1 MMGKLTKAFAA
12 LMAVMLFMT
21 VISRVA
27 SSFTVAQVQVE
38 SPKSRAIVHKVIGDG
53 TVTRR
58 SDLPVYAVADI
69 LVAKVKV
76 TEGQEVKKGQ
86 TLAVLDADS
95 IDEQIQTLS
104 DEIEVLQLQNDALQS
119 AGAKRDREQDKAL
132 SRAKEDYEDTV
143 QANKDAVSKAKENI
157 KTARKQT
164 KKNEK
169 KTLEDLQKS
178 VEDAKKAYEDA
189 VETQKSQV
197 QQAKRALEDA
207 SKTPAADYSD
217 SITQIEINQ
226 KQRKIDSE
234 QRKLDKLALKKLE
247 DPDTYTSEWQDQYD
261 YVQELKDDLAVAKLQ
276 QQAKKNEAAAQ
287 DSERKQT
294 LSRAQEDYDETV
306 RKNEK
311 LVREAKNLWQEAE
324 QKLENYQNGEDEDST
339 DESLVEDAKK
349 ALEDAKSQQTQQK
362 KSAKRAIEDAGETDA
377 VDHSVEINNVS
388 IAEKQ
393 RALAQLQKAKE
404 QKGKI
409 VAQTNATVS
418 KILLTAGDR
427 TAETAAFL
435 LADLS
440 EGARFTTQI
449 SKEDAKYVV
458 VGDAVT
464 LKVSD
469 KSYEDMTVLSTETNE
484 DSSVRVTVYV
494 PKKTISIG
502 THASMEIEQ
511 SSEKYATTLPLTAI
525 HAEQSKYF
533 VYVLEKE
540 DTVLGEE
547 TVARKVNVSIVE
559 KNGEYA
565 ALSDGSLSEDDSAI
579 VESDTMLANGEKV
592 RLKEAGAM

>member
-1 MMGKLTKAFAA
+1 MGKLTKVFAA

-21 VISRVA
+21 VISRAA

-53 TVTRR
+53 TVTRQ
-58 SDLPVYAVADI
+58 SDLPVYTVADI

-86 TLAVLDADS
+86 TLAVLDTDS
-95 IDEQIQTLS
+95 IDEQIQMLS
-104 DEIEVLQLQNDALQS
+104 DEIEVLQLQNDALKS
-119 AGAKRDREQDKAL
+119 AEAKRDREQDKAL

-143 QANKDAVSKAKENI
+143 QSNKDAVSKAKENI
-157 KTARKQT
+157 KTAKKQT

-169 KTLEDLQKS
+169 KTLEDLQNS
-178 VEDAKKAYEDA
+178 VEEAKKAYEDA

-234 QRKLDKLALKKLE
+234 QRKLDALALKKRE
-247 DPDTYTSEWQDQYD
+247 DPDTYMSEWQDQYD
-261 YVQELKDDLAVAKLQ
+261 YVQELKDDLAAAKLQ

-287 DSERKQT
+287 ESERKQT
-294 LSRAQEDYDETV
+294 LSRAQEDYDETIS
-306 RKNEK
+306 KNEK
-311 LVREAKNLWQEAE
+311 LVRKAKELWQEAE
-324 QKLENYQNGEDEDST
+324 QKLENYQNGEDEDSA
-339 DESLVEDAKK
+339 DDSLVEDARKT
-349 ALEDAKSQQTQQK
+349 LEDAKSQQTQQK
-362 KSAKRAIEDAGETDA
+362 KSVKRAIEDAGETDA

-404 QKGKI
+404 QEGKI
-409 VAQTNATVS
+409 VAQTDATVS

-427 TAETAAFL
+427 TTETAAFL

-440 EGARFTTQI
+440 EGARFTTEI

-458 VGDAVT
+458 VGDVVT
-464 LKVSD
+464 LKVND

-511 SSEKYATTLPLTAI
+511 TSEKYATTLPLTAI

-547 TVARKVNVSIVE
+547 NVARKLNVSIVE

-565 ALSDGSLSEDDSAI
+565 ALSDGSLSEDDSVI

>member
-1 MMGKLTKAFAA
+1 MGKLTKAFAA

-21 VISRVA
+21 VVSRAA

-261 YVQELKDDLAVAKLQ
+261 YVQELKDDLAAAKLQ

-484 DSSVRVTVYV
+484 DSSVSVTVYV
-494 PKKTISIG
+494 PKKTIPIG

-511 SSEKYATTLPLTAI
+511 TSEKYATTLPLSAI
-525 HAEQSKYF
+525 HAEQNKYF

>member
-1 MMGKLTKAFAA
+1 MGKLTKVFAA

-21 VISRVA
+21 VISRAA

-53 TVTRR
+53 TVTRQ
-58 SDLPVYAVADI
+58 SDLPVYTVADI

-86 TLAVLDADS
+86 TLAVLDTDS

-104 DEIEVLQLQNDALQS
+104 DEIEVLQLQNDALKS
-119 AGAKRDREQDKAL
+119 AEAKRDREQDKAL

-143 QANKDAVSKAKENI
+143 QSNKDAVSKAKENI
-157 KTARKQT
+157 KTAKKQT

-169 KTLEDLQKS
+169 KTLEDLQNS
-178 VEDAKKAYEDA
+178 VEEAKKAYEDA

-234 QRKLDKLALKKLE
+234 QRKLDALALKKLE

-261 YVQELKDDLAVAKLQ
+261 YVQELKDDLAAAKLQ
-276 QQAKKNEAAAQ
+276 QQAKKNGAAAQ
-287 DSERKQT
+287 ERERKQT
-294 LSRAQEDYDETV
+294 LSRAQEDYDETIS
-306 RKNEK
+306 KNEK
-311 LVREAKNLWQEAE
+311 LVRKAKELWQEAE
-324 QKLENYQNGEDEDST
+324 QKLENYQNGEDEDRA
-339 DESLVEDAKK
+339 DDSLVEEARKM
-349 ALEDAKSQQTQQK
+349 LEDAKSQQTQQK

-377 VDHSVEINNVS
+377 VDYSVEINNVS

-393 RALAQLQKAKE
+393 RALAQLQKTKE
-404 QKGKI
+404 QEGKI
-409 VAQTNATVS
+409 VAQTDATVS

-427 TAETAAFL
+427 TTETAAFL

-440 EGARFTTQI
+440 EGARFTTEI

-464 LKVSD
+464 LKVND
-469 KSYEDMTVLSTETNE
+469 KSYEDMTVLSTEPNE

-511 SSEKYATTLPLTAI
+511 TSEKYATTLPLTAI

-547 TVARKVNVSIVE
+547 TVARKLNVSIVE

-565 ALSDGSLSEDDSAI
+565 ALSDGSLSEDDSVI

>member
-1 MMGKLTKAFAA
+1 MGKLIKVFAA

-21 VISRVA
+21 VISRAA

-38 SPKSRAIVHKVIGDG
+38 SPKSRVIVHKVIGDG
-53 TVTRR
+53 TVTRQ
-58 SDLPVYAVADI
+58 SDLPVYTVADI

-86 TLAVLDADS
+86 TLAVLDTDS

-104 DEIEVLQLQNDALQS
+104 DEIEVLQLQNDALKS
-119 AGAKRDREQDKAL
+119 AEAKRDREQDKAL

-143 QANKDAVSKAKENI
+143 QSNKDAVSKAKENI
-157 KTARKQT
+157 KTAKKQT

-169 KTLEDLQKS
+169 KTLEDLQNS
-178 VEDAKKAYEDA
+178 VEEAKKAYEDA

-226 KQRKIDSE
+226 KQRKIDSG
-234 QRKLDKLALKKLE
+234 QRKLDALALKKLE

-261 YVQELKDDLAVAKLQ
+261 YVQELKDDLAAAKLQ

-287 DSERKQT
+287 ESERKQT

-306 RKNEK
+306 SKNEK
-311 LVREAKNLWQEAE
+311 LVREAKNLWLEAE
-324 QKLENYQNGEDEDST
+324 QKLENYQNGEDEDRT
-339 DESLVEDAKK
+339 DQSLVEDAKK

-393 RALAQLQKAKE
+393 RALAQLQKTKE
-404 QKGKI
+404 QEGKI
-409 VAQTNATVS
+409 VAQTDATVS

-427 TAETAAFL
+427 TTETAAFL

-440 EGARFTTQI
+440 EGARFTTEI

-458 VGDAVT
+458 VGDTVT
-464 LKVSD
+464 LKVND
-469 KSYEDMTVLSTETNE
+469 KSYKDMTVLSTETNE

-511 SSEKYATTLPLTAI
+511 TSEKYATTLPLTAI

-565 ALSDGSLSEDDSAI
+565 ALSDGSLSEDDSVI

>member
-1 MMGKLTKAFAA
+1 MGKLTKVFAA

-21 VISRVA
+21 VISRAA

-53 TVTRR
+53 TVTRQ
-58 SDLPVYAVADI
+58 SDLPVYTVADI

-86 TLAVLDADS
+86 TLAVLDTDS

-104 DEIEVLQLQNDALQS
+104 DEIEVLQLQNDALKS

-143 QANKDAVSKAKENI
+143 QSNKDAVSKAKENI
-157 KTARKQT
+157 KTAKKQT

-169 KTLEDLQKS
+169 KTLEDLQNS
-178 VEDAKKAYEDA
+178 VEEAKKAYEDA

-234 QRKLDKLALKKLE
+234 QRKLDALALKKLE

-261 YVQELKDDLAVAKLQ
+261 YVQELKDDLVAAKLQ

-287 DSERKQT
+287 ESERKQT
-294 LSRAQEDYDETV
+294 LSRAQEDYDETIS
-306 RKNEK
+306 KNEK
-311 LVREAKNLWQEAE
+311 LVRKAKELWQEAE
-324 QKLENYQNGEDEDST
+324 QKLENYQNGEDEDSA
-339 DESLVEDAKK
+339 DDSLVEDARKT
-349 ALEDAKSQQTQQK
+349 LEDAKSQQTQQK

-377 VDHSVEINNVS
+377 VDYSVEINNVS

-427 TAETAAFL
+427 TTETAAFL

-440 EGARFTTQI
+440 EGARFTTEI

-464 LKVSD
+464 LKVND

-484 DSSVRVTVYV
+484 DSSVSVTVYV
-494 PKKTISIG
+494 PKKTIPIG

-511 SSEKYATTLPLTAI
+511 TSEKYATTLPLSAI

>member
-1 MMGKLTKAFAA
+1 MGKLTKVFAA

-21 VISRVA
+21 VISRAA

-53 TVTRR
+53 TVTRQ
-58 SDLPVYAVADI
+58 SDLPVYTVADI

-86 TLAVLDADS
+86 TLAVLDTDS

-104 DEIEVLQLQNDALQS
+104 DELEVLQLQNDALKS
-119 AGAKRDREQDKAL
+119 AEAKRDREQDKAL

-143 QANKDAVSKAKENI
+143 QSNKDAVSKAKENI
-157 KTARKQT
+157 KTAKKQT

-169 KTLEDLQKS
+169 KTLEDLQNS
-178 VEDAKKAYEDA
+178 VEEAKKAYEDA

-234 QRKLDKLALKKLE
+234 QRKLDALALKKLE
-247 DPDTYTSEWQDQYD
+247 DPDTYMSEWQDQYD
-261 YVQELKDDLAVAKLQ
+261 YVQELKDDLAAAKLQ

-287 DSERKQT
+287 ESERKQT
-294 LSRAQEDYDETV
+294 LSRAQEDYDETIS
-306 RKNEK
+306 KNEK
-311 LVREAKNLWQEAE
+311 LVRKAKELWQEAE
-324 QKLENYQNGEDEDST
+324 QKLENYQNGEDEDSA
-339 DESLVEDAKK
+339 DDSLVEDARKT
-349 ALEDAKSQQTQQK
+349 LEDAKSQQTQQK

-393 RALAQLQKAKE
+393 RALAQLQKTKE
-404 QKGKI
+404 QEGKI
-409 VAQTNATVS
+409 VAQTDATVS

-427 TAETAAFL
+427 TTETAAFL

-440 EGARFTTQI
+440 EGARFTTEI

-464 LKVSD
+464 LKVND

-511 SSEKYATTLPLTAI
+511 TSEKYATTLPLTAI

-565 ALSDGSLSEDDSAI
+565 ALSDGSLSEDDSVI

>member
-1 MMGKLTKAFAA
+1 MGKLTKVFAA

-21 VISRVA
+21 VISRAA

-53 TVTRR
+53 TVTRQ
-58 SDLPVYAVADI
+58 SDLPVYTVADI

-86 TLAVLDADS
+86 TLAVLDTDS

-104 DEIEVLQLQNDALQS
+104 DEIEVLQLQNDALKS
-119 AGAKRDREQDKAL
+119 AEAKRDREQDKAL
-132 SRAKEDYEDTV
+132 SCAKEDYEDTV
-143 QANKDAVSKAKENI
+143 QSNKDAVSKAKENI
-157 KTARKQT
+157 KTAQKQT
-164 KKNEK
+164 KKKEK
-169 KTLEDLQKS
+169 KTLEDLQNS
-178 VEDAKKAYEDA
+178 VEEAKKAYEDA

-234 QRKLDKLALKKLE
+234 QRKLDALALKKLE

-261 YVQELKDDLAVAKLQ
+261 YVQELKDDLAAAKLQ
-276 QQAKKNEAAAQ
+276 QQAKKNGAAAQ
-287 DSERKQT
+287 ESERKQT
-294 LSRAQEDYDETV
+294 LSRAQEDYDETIS
-306 RKNEK
+306 KNEK
-311 LVREAKNLWQEAE
+311 LVRKAKELWQETE
-324 QKLENYQNGEDEDST
+324 QKLENYQNGEDEDSA
-339 DESLVEDAKK
+339 DDSLVEDARKT
-349 ALEDAKSQQTQQK
+349 LEDAKSQLTQQK

-393 RALAQLQKAKE
+393 RALAQLQKTKE
-404 QKGKI
+404 QEGKI
-409 VAQTNATVS
+409 VAPTDATVS

-427 TAETAAFL
+427 TTETAAFL

-440 EGARFTTQI
+440 EGARFTTEI

-464 LKVSD
+464 LKVND
-469 KSYEDMTVLSTETNE
+469 KSYVDMTVLSTETNE

-511 SSEKYATTLPLTAI
+511 TSEKYATTLPLTAI

-565 ALSDGSLSEDDSAI
+565 ALSDGSLSEDDSVI

>member
-1 MMGKLTKAFAA
+1 MGKLTKVFAA

-21 VISRVA
+21 VISRAA

-53 TVTRR
+53 TVTRQ
-58 SDLPVYAVADI
+58 SDLPVYTVADI

-86 TLAVLDADS
+86 TLAVLDTDS
-95 IDEQIQTLS
+95 INEQIQTLS
-104 DEIEVLQLQNDALQS
+104 DEIEVLQLQNDALKS
-119 AGAKRDREQDKAL
+119 AEAKRDREQDKAL

-143 QANKDAVSKAKENI
+143 QSNKDAVSKAKENI
-157 KTARKQT
+157 KTAKKQT

-169 KTLEDLQKS
+169 KTLEDLQNS
-178 VEDAKKAYEDA
+178 VEEAKKAYEDA

-261 YVQELKDDLAVAKLQ
+261 YVQELKDDLAAAKLQ

-287 DSERKQT
+287 ESERKQT

-306 RKNEK
+306 SKNEK

-324 QKLENYQNGEDEDST
+324 QKLKNYQNGEDEDST

-393 RALAQLQKAKE
+393 RALTQLQKAKE

-484 DSSVRVTVYV
+484 DSSVSVTVYV
-494 PKKTISIG
+494 PKKTIPIG

-511 SSEKYATTLPLTAI
+511 TSEKYATTLPLSAI
-525 HAEQSKYF
+525 HAEQNKYF

>member
-1 MMGKLTKAFAA
+1 MGKLTKVFAA

-21 VISRVA
+21 VISRAA

-53 TVTRR
+53 TVTRQ
-58 SDLPVYAVADI
+58 SDLPVYTVADI

-86 TLAVLDADS
+86 TLAVLDTDS

-104 DEIEVLQLQNDALQS
+104 DEIEVLQLQNDALKS
-119 AGAKRDREQDKAL
+119 AEAKRDREQDKAL

-143 QANKDAVSKAKENI
+143 QSNKDAVSKAKENI
-157 KTARKQT
+157 KTAKKQT

-169 KTLEDLQKS
+169 KTLEDLQNS
-178 VEDAKKAYEDA
+178 VEEAKKAYEDA

-217 SITQIEINQ
+217 SITQIEIKQ

-234 QRKLDKLALKKLE
+234 QRKLDALALKKLE
-247 DPDTYTSEWQDQYD
+247 DPDTYMSEWQDQYD
-261 YVQELKDDLAVAKLQ
+261 YVQELKDDLAAAKLQ

-287 DSERKQT
+287 ESERKQT
-294 LSRAQEDYDETV
+294 LSRAQEDYDETIS
-306 RKNEK
+306 KNEK
-311 LVREAKNLWQEAE
+311 LVRKAKELWQEAE
-324 QKLENYQNGEDEDST
+324 QKLENYQNGEDEDRA
-339 DESLVEDAKK
+339 DDSLVEDARKT
-349 ALEDAKSQQTQQK
+349 LEDAKSQQTQQK

-393 RALAQLQKAKE
+393 RALAQLQKTKE
-404 QKGKI
+404 QEGKI
-409 VAQTNATVS
+409 VARTDATVS

-427 TAETAAFL
+427 TTETAAFL

-440 EGARFTTQI
+440 GGARFTTEI

-464 LKVSD
+464 LKVND

-511 SSEKYATTLPLTAI
+511 TSEKYATTLPLTAI

-565 ALSDGSLSEDDSAI
+565 ALSDGSLSEDDSVI

>member
-1 MMGKLTKAFAA
+1 MGKLTKAFAA

-21 VISRVA
+21 VISRAA

-53 TVTRR
+53 TVTRQ
-58 SDLPVYAVADI
+58 SDLPVYTVADI

-86 TLAVLDADS
+86 TLAVLDTDS

-104 DEIEVLQLQNDALQS
+104 DEIEVLQLQNDALKS
-119 AGAKRDREQDKAL
+119 AEAKRDREQDKAL

-143 QANKDAVSKAKENI
+143 QSNKDAVSKAKENI
-157 KTARKQT
+157 KTAKKQT

-169 KTLEDLQKS
+169 KTLEDLQNS
-178 VEDAKKAYEDA
+178 VEEAKKAYEDA

-234 QRKLDKLALKKLE
+234 QRKLDALALKKLE

-261 YVQELKDDLAVAKLQ
+261 YVQELKDDLAAAKLQ

-287 DSERKQT
+287 ESERKQT
-294 LSRAQEDYDETV
+294 LSRAQEDYDETIS
-306 RKNEK
+306 KNEK
-311 LVREAKNLWQEAE
+311 LVRKAKELWQEAE
-324 QKLENYQNGEDEDST
+324 QKLENYQNGEDEDSA
-339 DESLVEDAKK
+339 DDSLVEDARKT
-349 ALEDAKSQQTQQK
+349 LEDAKSQQTQQK

-393 RALAQLQKAKE
+393 RALAQLQKTKE
-404 QKGKI
+404 QEGKI
-409 VAQTNATVS
+409 VAQTDATVS

-427 TAETAAFL
+427 TTETAAFL

-440 EGARFTTQI
+440 EGARFTTEI

-464 LKVSD
+464 LKVND

-511 SSEKYATTLPLTAI
+511 TSEKYATTLPLTAI

-565 ALSDGSLSEDDSAI
+565 ALSDGSLSEDDSVI

>member
-1 MMGKLTKAFAA
+1 MGKLTKVFAA

-21 VISRVA
+21 VISRAA

-53 TVTRR
+53 TVTRQ
-58 SDLPVYAVADI
+58 SDLPVYTVADI

-86 TLAVLDADS
+86 TLAVLDTDS
-95 IDEQIQTLS
+95 INEQIQTLS
-104 DEIEVLQLQNDALQS
+104 DEIEVLQLQNDALKS
-119 AGAKRDREQDKAL
+119 AEAKRDREQDKAL
-132 SRAKEDYEDTV
+132 SRAKEDYKDTV

-178 VEDAKKAYEDA
+178 VDEAKKAYEDA

-217 SITQIEINQ
+217 SITQIGINQ

-261 YVQELKDDLAVAKLQ
+261 YVQELKDDLAAAKLQ

-287 DSERKQT
+287 ESDRKQT

-306 RKNEK
+306 SKNEK
-311 LVREAKNLWQEAE
+311 LVREAKNLWLEAE
-324 QKLENYQNGEDEDST
+324 QKLENYQNGEDEDSA
-339 DESLVEDAKK
+339 DDSLVEDARKT
-349 ALEDAKSQQTQQK
+349 LEDAKSQQTQQK

-377 VDHSVEINNVS
+377 IDHSVEINNVS

-393 RALAQLQKAKE
+393 RALAQLQKTKE
-404 QKGKI
+404 QEGKI
-409 VAQTNATVS
+409 VAQTDATVS

-427 TAETAAFL
+427 TTETAAFL

-484 DSSVRVTVYV
+484 NSSVSVTVYV
-494 PKKTISIG
+494 PKKTIPIG

-511 SSEKYATTLPLTAI
+511 TSEKYMTTLPLSAI
-525 HAEQSKYF
+525 HAEQNKYF

-565 ALSDGSLSEDDSAI
+565 ALSDSSLSEDDSVI

-592 RLKEAGAM
+592 RLKEAGAL

>member
-1 MMGKLTKAFAA
+1 MGKLTKVFAA

-21 VISRVA
+21 VISRAA

-53 TVTRR
+53 TVTRQ
-58 SDLPVYAVADI
+58 SDLPVYTVADI

-86 TLAVLDADS
+86 TLAVLDTDS
-95 IDEQIQTLS
+95 IDEQIQMLS
-104 DEIEVLQLQNDALQS
+104 DEIEVLQLQNDALKS
-119 AGAKRDREQDKAL
+119 AEAKRDREQDKAL

-143 QANKDAVSKAKENI
+143 QSNKDAVSKAKENI
-157 KTARKQT
+157 KTAKKQT

-169 KTLEDLQKS
+169 KTLEDLQNS
-178 VEDAKKAYEDA
+178 VEEAKKAYEDA

-226 KQRKIDSE
+226 KQRKIDSG
-234 QRKLDKLALKKLE
+234 QRKLDALTLKKLE

-261 YVQELKDDLAVAKLQ
+261 YVQELKDDLAAAKLQ
-276 QQAKKNEAAAQ
+276 QQAKKNGAAAQ
-287 DSERKQT
+287 ESERKQT
-294 LSRAQEDYDETV
+294 LSRAQEDYDETIS
-306 RKNEK
+306 KNEK
-311 LVREAKNLWQEAE
+311 LVRKAKELWQEAE
-324 QKLENYQNGEDEDST
+324 QKLENYQNGEDEDRA
-339 DESLVEDAKK
+339 DDSLVEEARKM
-349 ALEDAKSQQTQQK
+349 LEDAKSQQTQQK

-393 RALAQLQKAKE
+393 RALAQLQKTKE
-404 QKGKI
+404 QEGKI
-409 VAQTNATVS
+409 VAQTDATVS

-427 TAETAAFL
+427 TTETAAFL

-440 EGARFTTQI
+440 EGARFTTEI

-464 LKVSD
+464 LKVND

-547 TVARKVNVSIVE
+547 TVARKLNVSIVE
-559 KNGEYA
+559 KNGECA
-565 ALSDGSLSEDDSAI
+565 ALSDGSLSEDDSVI

>member
-1 MMGKLTKAFAA
+1 MGKLTKAFAA

-21 VISRVA
+21 VISRAA

-53 TVTRR
+53 TVTRQ
-58 SDLPVYAVADI
+58 SDLPIYTVADI

-86 TLAVLDADS
+86 TLAVLDTDS

-104 DEIEVLQLQNDALQS
+104 DEIEVLQLQNDALKS
-119 AGAKRDREQDKAL
+119 AEAKRDREQDKAL

-143 QANKDAVSKAKENI
+143 QSNKDAVSKAKENI
-157 KTARKQT
+157 KTAKKQT

-169 KTLEDLQKS
+169 KTLEDLQNS
-178 VEDAKKAYEDA
+178 VEEAKKAYEDA

-234 QRKLDKLALKKLE
+234 QRKLDALALKKLE

-261 YVQELKDDLAVAKLQ
+261 YMQELKDDLAAAKLQ

-287 DSERKQT
+287 ERERKQT
-294 LSRAQEDYDETV
+294 LSRAQEDYDETIS
-306 RKNEK
+306 KNEK
-311 LVREAKNLWQEAE
+311 LVRKAKELWQEAE
-324 QKLENYQNGEDEDST
+324 QKLENYQNGEDEDSA
-339 DESLVEDAKK
+339 DDSLVEDARKT
-349 ALEDAKSQQTQQK
+349 LEDAKSQQTQQK

-393 RALAQLQKAKE
+393 RALAQLQKTKE
-404 QKGKI
+404 QEGKI
-409 VAQTNATVS
+409 VAQTDATVS

-427 TAETAAFL
+427 TTETAAFL

-440 EGARFTTQI
+440 EGARFTTEI

-458 VGDAVT
+458 VGDVVT
-464 LKVSD
+464 LKVND

-511 SSEKYATTLPLTAI
+511 TSEKYATTLPLTAI

-565 ALSDGSLSEDDSAI
+565 ALSDGSLSEDDSVI

>member
-1 MMGKLTKAFAA
+1 MGKLTKVFAA

-21 VISRVA
+21 VISRAA

-53 TVTRR
+53 IVTRQ
-58 SDLPVYAVADI
+58 SDLPVYTVADI

-86 TLAVLDADS
+86 TLAVLDTDS

-104 DEIEVLQLQNDALQS
+104 DEIEVLQLQNDALKS
-119 AGAKRDREQDKAL
+119 AEAKRDREQDKAL

-143 QANKDAVSKAKENI
+143 QSNKDAVSKAKENI
-157 KTARKQT
+157 KTAKKQT

-169 KTLEDLQKS
+169 KTLEDLQNS
-178 VEDAKKAYEDA
+178 VEEAKKAYEDA

-234 QRKLDKLALKKLE
+234 QRKLDALALKKLE

-261 YVQELKDDLAVAKLQ
+261 YVQELKDDLAAAKLQ

-287 DSERKQT
+287 ESERKQT
-294 LSRAQEDYDETV
+294 LSRAQEDYDETIS
-306 RKNEK
+306 KNEK
-311 LVREAKNLWQEAE
+311 LVRKAKELWQEAE
-324 QKLENYQNGEDEDST
+324 QKLENYQNGEDEDSA
-339 DESLVEDAKK
+339 DDSLVEDARK

-362 KSAKRAIEDAGETDA
+362 KSAKRAIEDAGEMDA

-393 RALAQLQKAKE
+393 RALAQLQKTKKQE
-404 QKGKI
+404 GKI
-409 VAQTNATVS
+409 VAQTDATVS

-427 TAETAAFL
+427 TTETAAFL
-435 LADLS
+435 LADLL
-440 EGARFTTQI
+440 EGARFTTEI

-464 LKVSD
+464 LKVND

-484 DSSVRVTVYV
+484 GSSVRVTVYV

-511 SSEKYATTLPLTAI
+511 TSEKYATTLPLTAI

-565 ALSDGSLSEDDSAI
+565 ALSDGSLSEDDSVI

>member
-1 MMGKLTKAFAA
+1 MGKLTKVFAA
-12 LMAVMLFMT
+12 LMAVVLFMT
-21 VISRVA
+21 VISRAA

-53 TVTRR
+53 TVTRQ
-58 SDLPVYAVADI
+58 SDLPVYTVADI

-86 TLAVLDADS
+86 TLAVLDTDS
-95 IDEQIQTLS
+95 IDEQIRTLS
-104 DEIEVLQLQNDALQS
+104 DEIEVLQLQNDALKS
-119 AGAKRDREQDKAL
+119 AEAKRDREQDKAL

-143 QANKDAVSKAKENI
+143 QSNKDAVSKAKENI
-157 KTARKQT
+157 KTAKKQT

-169 KTLEDLQKS
+169 KTLEDLQNS
-178 VEDAKKAYEDA
+178 VEEAKKAYEDA

-234 QRKLDKLALKKLE
+234 QRKLDALALKKLE

-261 YVQELKDDLAVAKLQ
+261 YVQELKDDLAAAKLQ

-287 DSERKQT
+287 ERERKQT
-294 LSRAQEDYDETV
+294 LSRAQEDYDETIS
-306 RKNEK
+306 KNEK
-311 LVREAKNLWQEAE
+311 LVRKAKELWQEAE
-324 QKLENYQNGEDEDST
+324 QKLENYQNGEDSAD
-339 DESLVEDAKK
+339 DSLVEDARKT
-349 ALEDAKSQQTQQK
+349 LEDAKSQQTQQK

-393 RALAQLQKAKE
+393 RALAQLQKTKE
-404 QKGKI
+404 QEGKI
-409 VAQTNATVS
+409 AAQTDATVS

-427 TAETAAFL
+427 TTETAAFL

-440 EGARFTTQI
+440 EGARFTTEI

-458 VGDAVT
+458 VGDAIT
-464 LKVSD
+464 LKVND

-484 DSSVRVTVYV
+484 DSSVCVTVYV

-511 SSEKYATTLPLTAI
+511 TSEKYATTLPLTAI

-565 ALSDGSLSEDDSAI
+565 ALSDGSLSEDDSVI

>member
-1 MMGKLTKAFAA
+1 MGKLTKVFAA
-12 LMAVMLFMT
+12 LVAVMLFMT
-21 VISRVA
+21 VISRAA

-53 TVTRR
+53 TVTRQ
-58 SDLPVYAVADI
+58 SDLPVYTVADI

-86 TLAVLDADS
+86 TLAVLDTDS
-95 IDEQIQTLS
+95 IDEQIQMLS
-104 DEIEVLQLQNDALQS
+104 DEIEVLQLQNDALKS
-119 AGAKRDREQDKAL
+119 AEAKRDREQDKAL

-143 QANKDAVSKAKENI
+143 QSNKDAVSKAKENI
-157 KTARKQT
+157 KTAKKQT

-169 KTLEDLQKS
+169 KTLEDLQNS
-178 VEDAKKAYEDA
+178 VEEAKKAYEDA

-197 QQAKRALEDA
+197 QQAKRTLEDA
-207 SKTPAADYSD
+207 SKTPVADYSD

-234 QRKLDKLALKKLE
+234 QRKLDALALKKLE

-261 YVQELKDDLAVAKLQ
+261 YVQELKDDLAAAKLQ

-287 DSERKQT
+287 ERERKQT
-294 LSRAQEDYDETV
+294 LSRAQEDYDETIS
-306 RKNEK
+306 KNEK
-311 LVREAKNLWQEAE
+311 LVRKAKELWQEAE
-324 QKLENYQNGEDEDST
+324 QKLENYQNGEDEDRA
-339 DESLVEDAKK
+339 DDSLVEDARKT
-349 ALEDAKSQQTQQK
+349 LEDAKSQQTQQK

-393 RALAQLQKAKE
+393 RALAQLQKTKE
-404 QKGKI
+404 QEGKI
-409 VAQTNATVS
+409 VAQTDATVS

-427 TAETAAFL
+427 TTETAAFL

-440 EGARFTTQI
+440 EGARFTTEI

-464 LKVSD
+464 LKVND

-511 SSEKYATTLPLTAI
+511 TSEKYATTLPLTAI

-547 TVARKVNVSIVE
+547 TVARKVNVSIVG

-565 ALSDGSLSEDDSAI
+565 ALSDGSLSEDDSVI

>member
-1 MMGKLTKAFAA
+1 MGKLTKVFAA

-21 VISRVA
+21 VISRAA

-38 SPKSRAIVHKVIGDG
+38 SPKSRVIVHKVIGDG
-53 TVTRR
+53 TVTRQ
-58 SDLPVYAVADI
+58 SDLPVYTVADI

-86 TLAVLDADS
+86 TLAVLDTDS

-104 DEIEVLQLQNDALQS
+104 DEIEVLQLQNDALKS
-119 AGAKRDREQDKAL
+119 AEAKRDREQDKAL

-143 QANKDAVSKAKENI
+143 QSNKDAVSKAKENI
-157 KTARKQT
+157 KTAKKQT

-169 KTLEDLQKS
+169 KTLEDLQNS
-178 VEDAKKAYEDA
+178 VEEAKKAYEDA

-226 KQRKIDSE
+226 KQRKIDSG
-234 QRKLDKLALKKLE
+234 QRKLDALALKKLE

-261 YVQELKDDLAVAKLQ
+261 YVQELKDDLAAAKLQ

-287 DSERKQT
+287 ESERKQT
-294 LSRAQEDYDETV
+294 LSRAQEDYDETIS
-306 RKNEK
+306 KNEK
-311 LVREAKNLWQEAE
+311 LVRKAKELWQEAE
-324 QKLENYQNGEDEDST
+324 QKLENYQNGEDEDSA
-339 DESLVEDAKK
+339 DDSLVEDARKT
-349 ALEDAKSQQTQQK
+349 LEDAKSQQTQQK

-393 RALAQLQKAKE
+393 RALALLQKAKE

-427 TAETAAFL
+427 TTETAAFL

-440 EGARFTTQI
+440 EGARFTTEI

-464 LKVSD
+464 LKVND

-484 DSSVRVTVYV
+484 DSSVSVTVYV
-494 PKKTISIG
+494 PKKTIPIG

-511 SSEKYATTLPLTAI
+511 TSEKYATTLPLSAI
-525 HAEQSKYF
+525 HAEQNKYF

>member
-1 MMGKLTKAFAA
+1 MGKLTKVFAA

-21 VISRVA
+21 VISRAA

-53 TVTRR
+53 TVTRQ
-58 SDLPVYAVADI
+58 SDLPVYTVADI

-86 TLAVLDADS
+86 TLAVLDTDS
-95 IDEQIQTLS
+95 IDEQIQMLS
-104 DEIEVLQLQNDALQS
+104 DEIEVLQLQNDALKS
-119 AGAKRDREQDKAL
+119 AEAKRDREQDKAL

-143 QANKDAVSKAKENI
+143 QSNKDAVSKAKENI
-157 KTARKQT
+157 KTAKKQT

-169 KTLEDLQKS
+169 KTLEDLQNS
-178 VEDAKKAYEDA
+178 VEEAKKAYEDA

-234 QRKLDKLALKKLE
+234 QRKLDALALKKLE
-247 DPDTYTSEWQDQYD
+247 DPDTYMSEWQDQYD
-261 YVQELKDDLAVAKLQ
+261 YVQELKDDLAAAKLQ

-287 DSERKQT
+287 ESERKQT
-294 LSRAQEDYDETV
+294 LSRAQEDYDETIS
-306 RKNEK
+306 KNEK
-311 LVREAKNLWQEAE
+311 LVRKAKELWQEAE
-324 QKLENYQNGEDEDST
+324 QKLENYQNGEDEDSA
-339 DESLVEDAKK
+339 DDSLVEDARKT
-349 ALEDAKSQQTQQK
+349 LEDAKSQQTQQK

-393 RALAQLQKAKE
+393 RALALLQKTKE
-404 QKGKI
+404 QEGKI
-409 VAQTNATVS
+409 VAQTDATVS

-427 TAETAAFL
+427 TTETAAFL

-440 EGARFTTQI
+440 EGARFTTEI

-464 LKVSD
+464 LKVND

-547 TVARKVNVSIVE
+547 TVARKLNVSIVE

-565 ALSDGSLSEDDSAI
+565 ALSDGSLSEDDSVI

>member
-1 MMGKLTKAFAA
+1 MGKLTKVFAA

-21 VISRVA
+21 VISRAA

-53 TVTRR
+53 TVTRQ
-58 SDLPVYAVADI
+58 SDLPVYTVADI

-86 TLAVLDADS
+86 TLAVLDTDS
-95 IDEQIQTLS
+95 IDEQIQMLS
-104 DEIEVLQLQNDALQS
+104 DEIEVLQLQNDALKS
-119 AGAKRDREQDKAL
+119 AEAKRDREQDKAL

-143 QANKDAVSKAKENI
+143 QSNKDAVSKAKENI
-157 KTARKQT
+157 KTAKKQT

-169 KTLEDLQKS
+169 KTLEDLQKN
-178 VEDAKKAYEDA
+178 VEEAKKAYEDA

-234 QRKLDKLALKKLE
+234 QRKLDALTLKKLE

-261 YVQELKDDLAVAKLQ
+261 YVQELKDDLAAAKLQ
-276 QQAKKNEAAAQ
+276 QQAKKNGAAAQ
-287 DSERKQT
+287 ESERKQT
-294 LSRAQEDYDETV
+294 LSRAQEDYDETIS
-306 RKNEK
+306 KNEK
-311 LVREAKNLWQEAE
+311 LVCKAKELWQEAE
-324 QKLENYQNGEDEDST
+324 QKLENYQNGEDEDRA
-339 DESLVEDAKK
+339 DDSLVEEARKM
-349 ALEDAKSQQTQQK
+349 LEDAKSQQTQQK

-393 RALAQLQKAKE
+393 RALAQLQKTKE
-404 QKGKI
+404 QEGKI
-409 VAQTNATVS
+409 VAQTDATVS

-427 TAETAAFL
+427 TTETAAFL

-440 EGARFTTQI
+440 EGARFTTEI

-458 VGDAVT
+458 VGDAVI
-464 LKVSD
+464 LKVND
-469 KSYEDMTVLSTETNE
+469 KSYEDMTVLSTEPNE

-511 SSEKYATTLPLTAI
+511 TSEKYATTLPLTAI

-565 ALSDGSLSEDDSAI
+565 ALSDGSLSEDDSVI

>member
-1 MMGKLTKAFAA
+1 MGKLTKVFAA

-21 VISRVA
+21 VISRAA

-38 SPKSRAIVHKVIGDG
+38 SPKSRAIVHRVIGDG
-53 TVTRR
+53 TVTRQ
-58 SDLPVYAVADI
+58 SDLPVYTVADI

-86 TLAVLDADS
+86 TLAVLDTDS

-104 DEIEVLQLQNDALQS
+104 DEIEVLQLQNDALKS
-119 AGAKRDREQDKAL
+119 AEAKRDREQDKAL

-143 QANKDAVSKAKENI
+143 QSNKDAVSKAKENI
-157 KTARKQT
+157 KTAKKQT
-164 KKNEK
+164 KKKEK
-169 KTLEDLQKS
+169 KILEDLQNS
-178 VEDAKKAYEDA
+178 VEEAKKAYEDA

-197 QQAKRALEDA
+197 KQAKRALEDA

-234 QRKLDKLALKKLE
+234 QRKLDALALKKLE

-261 YVQELKDDLAVAKLQ
+261 YVQELKDDLAAAKLQ

-287 DSERKQT
+287 ESERKQT
-294 LSRAQEDYDETV
+294 LSRAQEDYDETIS
-306 RKNEK
+306 KNEK
-311 LVREAKNLWQEAE
+311 LVRKAKELWQEAE
-324 QKLENYQNGEDEDST
+324 QKLKNYQNGEDEDSA
-339 DESLVEDAKK
+339 DDSLVEEARKT
-349 ALEDAKSQQTQQK
+349 LEDAKSQQTQQK

-393 RALAQLQKAKE
+393 RALAQLQKTKE
-404 QKGKI
+404 QEGKI
-409 VAQTNATVS
+409 VAPTDATVS

-427 TAETAAFL
+427 TTETAAFL

-440 EGARFTTQI
+440 EGARFTTEI

-464 LKVSD
+464 LKVND

-484 DSSVRVTVYV
+484 DSNVRVTVYV

-502 THASMEIEQ
+502 THASMEIKQ
-511 SSEKYATTLPLTAI
+511 TSEKYATTLPLTAI

-565 ALSDGSLSEDDSAI
+565 ALSDGSLSEDDSVI

>member
-1 MMGKLTKAFAA
+1 MGKLTKVFAA

-21 VISRVA
+21 VISRAA

-53 TVTRR
+53 TVTRQ
-58 SDLPVYAVADI
+58 SDLPVYTVADI

-86 TLAVLDADS
+86 TLAVLDTDS
-95 IDEQIQTLS
+95 IDEQIQMLS
-104 DEIEVLQLQNDALQS
+104 DEIEVLQLQNDALKS
-119 AGAKRDREQDKAL
+119 AEAKRDREQDKAL

-143 QANKDAVSKAKENI
+143 QSNKDAVSKAKENI
-157 KTARKQT
+157 KTAKKQT

-169 KTLEDLQKS
+169 KTLEDLQKN
-178 VEDAKKAYEDA
+178 VEEAKKAYEDA

-217 SITQIEINQ
+217 SITQIGINQ

-261 YVQELKDDLAVAKLQ
+261 YVQELKDDLAAAKLQ

-287 DSERKQT
+287 ESERKQT
-294 LSRAQEDYDETV
+294 LSRAQEDYDETIS
-306 RKNEK
+306 KNEK
-311 LVREAKNLWQEAE
+311 LVRKAKELWQEAE
-324 QKLENYQNGEDEDST
+324 QKLENYQNGEDEDSA
-339 DESLVEDAKK
+339 DDSLVEDARKT
-349 ALEDAKSQQTQQK
+349 LEDAKSQQTQQK

-393 RALAQLQKAKE
+393 RALAQLQKTKE
-404 QKGKI
+404 QEGKI
-409 VAQTNATVS
+409 VAQTDATVS

-427 TAETAAFL
+427 TTETAAFL

-440 EGARFTTQI
+440 EGARFTTEI

-464 LKVSD
+464 LKVND

-484 DSSVRVTVYV
+484 ESSVRVTVYV

-547 TVARKVNVSIVE
+547 TVARKLNVSIVE

-565 ALSDGSLSEDDSAI
+565 ALSDGSLSEDDSVI

>member
-1 MMGKLTKAFAA
+1 MGKLTKAFAA

-21 VISRVA
+21 VISRAA

-53 TVTRR
+53 TVTRQ
-58 SDLPVYAVADI
+58 SDLPVYTVADI

-86 TLAVLDADS
+86 TLAVLDTDS

-104 DEIEVLQLQNDALQS
+104 DEIEVLQLQNDALKS
-119 AGAKRDREQDKAL
+119 AEAKRDREQDKAL

-143 QANKDAVSKAKENI
+143 QSNKDAVSKAKENI
-157 KTARKQT
+157 KTAKKQT

-169 KTLEDLQKS
+169 KTLEDLQNS
-178 VEDAKKAYEDA
+178 VEEAKKAYEDA

-234 QRKLDKLALKKLE
+234 QRKLDALALKKLE

-261 YVQELKDDLAVAKLQ
+261 YVQELKDDLAAAKLQ

-287 DSERKQT
+287 ERERKQT
-294 LSRAQEDYDETV
+294 LSRAQEDYDETIS
-306 RKNEK
+306 KNEK
-311 LVREAKNLWQEAE
+311 LVRKAKELWQEAE
-324 QKLENYQNGEDEDST
+324 QKLENYQNGEDEDSA
-339 DESLVEDAKK
+339 DDSLVEDARKT
-349 ALEDAKSQQTQQK
+349 LEDAKSQQTQQK

-393 RALAQLQKAKE
+393 RALAQLQRTKE
-404 QKGKI
+404 QEGKI
-409 VAQTNATVS
+409 VAQTDATVS

-427 TAETAAFL
+427 TTETAAFL

-440 EGARFTTQI
+440 EGARFTTEI

-458 VGDAVT
+458 VGDVVT
-464 LKVSD
+464 LKVND

-511 SSEKYATTLPLTAI
+511 TSEKYATTLPLTAI

-565 ALSDGSLSEDDSAI
+565 ALSDGSLSEDDSVI

>member
-1 MMGKLTKAFAA
+1 MGKLTKVFAA

-21 VISRVA
+21 VISRAA

-53 TVTRR
+53 TVTRQ
-58 SDLPVYAVADI
+58 SDLPVYTVADI

-86 TLAVLDADS
+86 TLAVLDTDS

-104 DEIEVLQLQNDALQS
+104 DEIEVLQLQNDALKS
-119 AGAKRDREQDKAL
+119 AEAKRDREQDKAL
-132 SRAKEDYEDTV
+132 SRAKEDYKDTV

-178 VEDAKKAYEDA
+178 VDEAKKAYEDA

-217 SITQIEINQ
+217 SITQIGINQ

-234 QRKLDKLALKKLE
+234 QRKLDALALKKLE

-261 YVQELKDDLAVAKLQ
+261 YVQALKDDLAVAKLQ

-287 DSERKQT
+287 ERERKQT
-294 LSRAQEDYDETV
+294 LSRAQEDYDETISKNETLV
-306 RKNEK
+306 RK
-311 LVREAKNLWQEAE
+311 AKELWQEAE
-324 QKLENYQNGEDEDST
+324 QKLENYQNGEDEDSA
-339 DESLVEDAKK
+339 DDSLVEDARKT
-349 ALEDAKSQQTQQK
+349 LEDAKSQQTQQK

-393 RALAQLQKAKE
+393 RALAQLQKTKE
-404 QKGKI
+404 QEGKI
-409 VAQTNATVS
+409 VAQTDATVS

-427 TAETAAFL
+427 TTETAAFL

-440 EGARFTTQI
+440 EGARFTTEI

-458 VGDAVT
+458 VGDVVT
-464 LKVSD
+464 LKVND

-494 PKKTISIG
+494 PKKTIPIG

-511 SSEKYATTLPLTAI
+511 TSEKYMTTLPLSAI
-525 HAEQSKYF
+525 HAEQNKYF

-565 ALSDGSLSEDDSAI
+565 ALSDSSLSEDDSVI

-592 RLKEAGAM
+592 RLKEAGAL

>member
-1 MMGKLTKAFAA
+1 MGKLTKAFAA

-21 VISRVA
+21 VISRAA

-53 TVTRR
+53 TVTRQ
-58 SDLPVYAVADI
+58 SDLPVYTVADI

-86 TLAVLDADS
+86 TLAVLDTDS

-104 DEIEVLQLQNDALQS
+104 DEIEVLQLQNDALKS
-119 AGAKRDREQDKAL
+119 AEAKRDREQDKAL

-143 QANKDAVSKAKENI
+143 QSNKDAVSKAKENI
-157 KTARKQT
+157 KTAKKQT

-169 KTLEDLQKS
+169 KTLEDLQNS
-178 VEDAKKAYEDA
+178 VEEAKKAYEDA

-234 QRKLDKLALKKLE
+234 QRKLDALALKKLE

-261 YVQELKDDLAVAKLQ
+261 YVQELKDDLAAAKLQ

-287 DSERKQT
+287 ERERKQT
-294 LSRAQEDYDETV
+294 LSRAQEDYDETIS
-306 RKNEK
+306 KNEK
-311 LVREAKNLWQEAE
+311 LVRKAKELWQEAE
-324 QKLENYQNGEDEDST
+324 QKLENYQNGEDEDSA
-339 DESLVEDAKK
+339 DDSLVEDARKT
-349 ALEDAKSQQTQQK
+349 LEDAKSQQTQQK

-393 RALAQLQKAKE
+393 RALAQLQKTKE
-404 QKGKI
+404 QEGKI
-409 VAQTNATVS
+409 VAQTDATVS

-427 TAETAAFL
+427 TTETAAFL

-440 EGARFTTQI
+440 EGARFTTEI

-458 VGDAVT
+458 VGDVVT
-464 LKVSD
+464 LKVND

-511 SSEKYATTLPLTAI
+511 TSEKYATTLPLTAI

-533 VYVLEKE
+533 VYGLEKE

-565 ALSDGSLSEDDSAI
+565 ALSDGSLSEDDSVI

>member
-1 MMGKLTKAFAA
+1 MGKLTKAFAA

-21 VISRVA
+21 VISRAA

-53 TVTRR
+53 TVTRQ
-58 SDLPVYAVADI
+58 SDLPVYTVADI

-86 TLAVLDADS
+86 TLAVLDTDS

-104 DEIEVLQLQNDALQS
+104 DEIEVLQLQNDALKS
-119 AGAKRDREQDKAL
+119 AEAKRDREQDKAL

-143 QANKDAVSKAKENI
+143 QSNKDAVSKAKENI
-157 KTARKQT
+157 KTAKKQT

-169 KTLEDLQKS
+169 KTLEDLQNS
-178 VEDAKKAYEDA
+178 VEEAKKAYEDA

-234 QRKLDKLALKKLE
+234 QRKLDALALKKLE

-261 YVQELKDDLAVAKLQ
+261 YVQELKDDLAAAKLQ

-287 DSERKQT
+287 ERERKQT
-294 LSRAQEDYDETV
+294 LSRAQEDYDETIS
-306 RKNEK
+306 KNEK
-311 LVREAKNLWQEAE
+311 LVRKAKELWQEAE
-324 QKLENYQNGEDEDST
+324 QKLENYQNGEDEDSA
-339 DESLVEDAKK
+339 DDSLVEDARKT
-349 ALEDAKSQQTQQK
+349 LEDAKSQQTQQK

-393 RALAQLQKAKE
+393 RALAQLQKTKE
-404 QKGKI
+404 QEGKI
-409 VAQTNATVS
+409 VAQTDATVS
-418 KILLTAGDR
+418 EILLTAGDR
-427 TAETAAFL
+427 TTETAAFL

-440 EGARFTTQI
+440 EGARFTTEI

-464 LKVSD
+464 LKVND

-511 SSEKYATTLPLTAI
+511 TSEKYATTLPLTAI

-565 ALSDGSLSEDDSAI
+565 ALSDGSLSEDDSVI

>member
-1 MMGKLTKAFAA
+1 MGKLTKVFAA

-21 VISRVA
+21 VISRAA

-53 TVTRR
+53 TVTRQ
-58 SDLPVYAVADI
+58 SDLPVYTVADI

-76 TEGQEVKKGQ
+76 TEGQEVKNGQ

-95 IDEQIQTLS
+95 IDKQIQTLS

-143 QANKDAVSKAKENI
+143 QANEDAVSKAKENI

-276 QQAKKNEAAAQ
+276 QQAKKNEAVAQ
-287 DSERKQT
+287 ESERKQT

-306 RKNEK
+306 SKNEK

-377 VDHSVEINNVS
+377 VDYSVEINNVS

-427 TAETAAFL
+427 TTETAAFL

-440 EGARFTTQI
+440 EGARFTTEI

-464 LKVSD
+464 LKVND
-469 KSYEDMTVLSTETNE
+469 KRYEDMTVLSTETNE

-494 PKKTISIG
+494 PKKTIPIG

-511 SSEKYATTLPLTAI
+511 TSEKYATTLPLSAI
-525 HAEQSKYF
+525 HAEQNKYF

>member
-1 MMGKLTKAFAA
+1 MGKLTKAFAA

-21 VISRVA
+21 VISRAA

-53 TVTRR
+53 IVTRQ
-58 SDLPVYAVADI
+58 SDLPVYTVADI

-86 TLAVLDADS
+86 TLAVLDTDS

-104 DEIEVLQLQNDALQS
+104 DEIEVLQLQNDALKS
-119 AGAKRDREQDKAL
+119 AEAKRDREQDKAL

-143 QANKDAVSKAKENI
+143 QSNKDAVSKAKENI
-157 KTARKQT
+157 KTAKKQT

-169 KTLEDLQKS
+169 KTLEDLQNS
-178 VEDAKKAYEDA
+178 VEEAKKAYEDA

-234 QRKLDKLALKKLE
+234 QRKLDAIALKKLE

-261 YVQELKDDLAVAKLQ
+261 YVQELKDDLAAAKLQ

-287 DSERKQT
+287 ERERKQT
-294 LSRAQEDYDETV
+294 LSRAQEDYDETIS
-306 RKNEK
+306 KNEK
-311 LVREAKNLWQEAE
+311 LVRKAKELWQEAE
-324 QKLENYQNGEDEDST
+324 QKLENYQNGEDEDSA
-339 DESLVEDAKK
+339 DDSLVEDARKT
-349 ALEDAKSQQTQQK
+349 LEDAKSQQTQQK

-404 QKGKI
+404 QEGKI
-409 VAQTNATVS
+409 VAQTDATVS

-427 TAETAAFL
+427 TTETAAFL

-440 EGARFTTQI
+440 EGARFTTEI

-458 VGDAVT
+458 VGDVVT
-464 LKVSD
+464 LKVND

-484 DSSVRVTVYV
+484 DSSVRVIVYV

-511 SSEKYATTLPLTAI
+511 TSEKYATTLPLTAI

-565 ALSDGSLSEDDSAI
+565 ALSDGSLSEDDSVI

>member
-1 MMGKLTKAFAA
+1 MGKLTKVFAA

-21 VISRVA
+21 VISRAA

-53 TVTRR
+53 TVTRQ
-58 SDLPVYAVADI
+58 SDLPVYTVADI

-76 TEGQEVKKGQ
+76 TEGQEVKRGQ
-86 TLAVLDADS
+86 TLAVLDTDS

-104 DEIEVLQLQNDALQS
+104 DEIEVLQLQNDALKS
-119 AGAKRDREQDKAL
+119 AEAKRDREQDKAL

-143 QANKDAVSKAKENI
+143 QSNKDAVSKAKENI
-157 KTARKQT
+157 KTAQKQT

-169 KTLEDLQKS
+169 KTLEDLQNS
-178 VEDAKKAYEDA
+178 VEEAKKAYEDA

-226 KQRKIDSE
+226 KQRKIDSA
-234 QRKLDKLALKKLE
+234 QRKLDALALKKLE
-247 DPDTYTSEWQDQYD
+247 DPDTYMSEWQDQYD
-261 YVQELKDDLAVAKLQ
+261 YVQELKDDLAAAKLQ

-287 DSERKQT
+287 ESERKQT
-294 LSRAQEDYDETV
+294 LSRAQEDYDETIS
-306 RKNEK
+306 KNEK
-311 LVREAKNLWQEAE
+311 LVRKAKELWQEAE

-393 RALAQLQKAKE
+393 RALAQLQETKE
-404 QKGKI
+404 QEGKI
-409 VAQTNATVS
+409 VAQTDATVS

-427 TAETAAFL
+427 TTETAAFL

-440 EGARFTTQI
+440 EGARFTTEI

-484 DSSVRVTVYV
+484 DSSVSVTVYV

-559 KNGEYA
+559 KNDEYA
-565 ALSDGSLSEDDSAI
+565 ALSDGSLSEDDSVI

>member
-1 MMGKLTKAFAA
+1 MGKLTKVFAA

-21 VISRVA
+21 VISRAA

-53 TVTRR
+53 TVTRQ
-58 SDLPVYAVADI
+58 SDLPVYTVADI

-86 TLAVLDADS
+86 TLAVLDTDS
-95 IDEQIQTLS
+95 INEQIQTLS
-104 DEIEVLQLQNDALQS
+104 DEIEVLQLQNDALKS
-119 AGAKRDREQDKAL
+119 AEAKRDREQDKAL

-143 QANKDAVSKAKENI
+143 QSNKDAVSKAKENI
-157 KTARKQT
+157 KTAKKQT

-178 VEDAKKAYEDA
+178 VEEAKKAYEDA

-217 SITQIEINQ
+217 SITQIGINQ

-261 YVQELKDDLAVAKLQ
+261 YVQELKDDLAAAKLQ

-287 DSERKQT
+287 ESERKQT

-306 RKNEK
+306 SKNEK

-409 VAQTNATVS
+409 VAQTDATVS

-565 ALSDGSLSEDDSAI
+565 ALSDGSLSEDDSVI

-592 RLKEAGAM
+592 RLKEAGAL

>member
-1 MMGKLTKAFAA
+1 MGKLTKAFAA

-21 VISRVA
+21 VISRAA
-27 SSFTVAQVQVE
+27 SSFAVAQVQVE

-53 TVTRR
+53 TVTRQ
-58 SDLPVYAVADI
+58 SDLPVYTVADI

-86 TLAVLDADS
+86 TLAVLDTDS

-104 DEIEVLQLQNDALQS
+104 DEIEVLQLQNDALKS
-119 AGAKRDREQDKAL
+119 AEAKRDREQDKAL

-143 QANKDAVSKAKENI
+143 QSNKDAVSKAKENI
-157 KTARKQT
+157 KTAKKQT

-169 KTLEDLQKS
+169 KTLEDLQNS
-178 VEDAKKAYEDA
+178 VEEAKKAYEDA

-234 QRKLDKLALKKLE
+234 QRKLDALALKKLE

-261 YVQELKDDLAVAKLQ
+261 YVQELKDDLAAAKLQ

-287 DSERKQT
+287 ERERKQT
-294 LSRAQEDYDETV
+294 LSRAQEDYDETIS
-306 RKNEK
+306 KNEK
-311 LVREAKNLWQEAE
+311 LVRKAKELWQEAE
-324 QKLENYQNGEDEDST
+324 QKLENYQNGEDEDSA
-339 DESLVEDAKK
+339 DDSLVEDARKT
-349 ALEDAKSQQTQQK
+349 LEDAKSQQTQQK

-393 RALAQLQKAKE
+393 RALAQLQKTKE
-404 QKGKI
+404 QEGKI
-409 VAQTNATVS
+409 VAQTDATVS

-427 TAETAAFL
+427 TTETAAFL

-440 EGARFTTQI
+440 EGARFTTEI

-464 LKVSD
+464 LKVND

-484 DSSVRVTVYV
+484 DSSVCVIVYV

-511 SSEKYATTLPLTAI
+511 TSEKYATTLPLTAI

-565 ALSDGSLSEDDSAI
+565 ALSDGSLSEDDSVI

>member
-1 MMGKLTKAFAA
+1 MGKLTKVFAA

-21 VISRVA
+21 VISRAA

-53 TVTRR
+53 TVTRQ
-58 SDLPVYAVADI
+58 SDLPVYTVADI

-86 TLAVLDADS
+86 TLAVLDTDS
-95 IDEQIQTLS
+95 INEQIQTLS
-104 DEIEVLQLQNDALQS
+104 DEIEVLQLQNDALKS
-119 AGAKRDREQDKAL
+119 AEAKRDREQDKAL

-143 QANKDAVSKAKENI
+143 QSNKDAVSKAKENI
-157 KTARKQT
+157 KTAKKQT

-169 KTLEDLQKS
+169 KTLEDLQNS
-178 VEDAKKAYEDA
+178 VEEAKKAYEDA

-234 QRKLDKLALKKLE
+234 QRKLDALALKKLE
-247 DPDTYTSEWQDQYD
+247 DPDTYMSEWQDQYD
-261 YVQELKDDLAVAKLQ
+261 YVQELKDDLAAAKLQ

-287 DSERKQT
+287 ESERKQT

-306 RKNEK
+306 SKNEK

-393 RALAQLQKAKE
+393 RALAQLQKVKE

-409 VAQTNATVS
+409 VAQTDATVS

-427 TAETAAFL
+427 TTETAAFL
-435 LADLS
+435 LADLA
-440 EGARFTTQI
+440 EGARFTTEI

-464 LKVSD
+464 LKVND

-511 SSEKYATTLPLTAI
+511 TSEKYATTLPLTAI

-547 TVARKVNVSIVE
+547 TVARKLNVSIVE

-565 ALSDGSLSEDDSAI
+565 ALSDGSLSEDDSVI

>member
-1 MMGKLTKAFAA
+1 MGKLTKAFAA

-21 VISRVA
+21 VVSRAA

-38 SPKSRAIVHKVIGDG
+38 SPKSRAIVHKVIGGG
-53 TVTRR
+53 TVTRQ
-58 SDLPVYAVADI
+58 SDLPVYTVADI

-95 IDEQIQTLS
+95 IDKQIQTLS

-143 QANKDAVSKAKENI
+143 QANEDAVSKAKENI

-207 SKTPAADYSD
+207 TKTPAADYSD

-287 DSERKQT
+287 ESERKQT

-306 RKNEK
+306 SKNEK

-464 LKVSD
+464 LKVND

-484 DSSVRVTVYV
+484 DSSVSVTVYV
-494 PKKTISIG
+494 PKKTIPIG

-511 SSEKYATTLPLTAI
+511 TSEKYATTLPLSAI
-525 HAEQSKYF
+525 HAEQNKYF

>member
-1 MMGKLTKAFAA
+1 MGKLTKVFAA
-12 LMAVMLFMT
+12 LMAVMLIMT
-21 VISRVA
+21 VISRAA

-53 TVTRR
+53 TVTRQ
-58 SDLPVYAVADI
+58 SDLPVYTVADI

-86 TLAVLDADS
+86 TLAVLDTDS
-95 IDEQIQTLS
+95 IDEQIQMLS
-104 DEIEVLQLQNDALQS
+104 DEIEVLQLQNDALKS
-119 AGAKRDREQDKAL
+119 AEAKRDREQDKAL

-143 QANKDAVSKAKENI
+143 QSNKDAVSKAKENI
-157 KTARKQT
+157 KTAKKQT

-169 KTLEDLQKS
+169 KTLEDLQNS
-178 VEDAKKAYEDA
+178 VEEAKKAYEDA

-226 KQRKIDSE
+226 KQRKIDSG
-234 QRKLDKLALKKLE
+234 QRKLDALTLKKLE

-261 YVQELKDDLAVAKLQ
+261 YVQELKDDLAAAKLQ
-276 QQAKKNEAAAQ
+276 QQAKKNGAAAQ
-287 DSERKQT
+287 ESERKQT
-294 LSRAQEDYDETV
+294 LSRAQEDYDETIS
-306 RKNEK
+306 KNEK
-311 LVREAKNLWQEAE
+311 LVRKAKELWQEAE
-324 QKLENYQNGEDEDST
+324 QKLENYQNGEDEDRA
-339 DESLVEDAKK
+339 DDSLVEEARKT
-349 ALEDAKSQQTQQK
+349 LEDAKSQQTQQK

-393 RALAQLQKAKE
+393 RALALLQKTKE
-404 QKGKI
+404 QEGKI
-409 VAQTNATVS
+409 VAQTDATVS

-427 TAETAAFL
+427 TTETAAFL

-484 DSSVRVTVYV
+484 DLSVSVTVYV
-494 PKKTISIG
+494 PKKTIPIG

-511 SSEKYATTLPLTAI
+511 TSEKYMTTLPLSAI
-525 HAEQSKYF
+525 HAEQNKYF

-565 ALSDGSLSEDDSAI
+565 ALSDSSLSEDDSVI

-592 RLKEAGAM
+592 RLKEAGAL

>member
-1 MMGKLTKAFAA
+1 MGKLTKAFAA

-21 VISRVA
+21 VISRAA

-53 TVTRR
+53 TVTRQ
-58 SDLPVYAVADI
+58 SDLPVYTVADI

-86 TLAVLDADS
+86 TLAVLDTDS

-104 DEIEVLQLQNDALQS
+104 DEIEVLQLQNDALKS
-119 AGAKRDREQDKAL
+119 AEAKRDREQDKAL

-143 QANKDAVSKAKENI
+143 QSNKDAVSKAKENI
-157 KTARKQT
+157 KTAKKQT

-169 KTLEDLQKS
+169 KTLEDLQNS
-178 VEDAKKAYEDA
+178 VEEAKKAYEDA

-234 QRKLDKLALKKLE
+234 QRKLDAIALKKLE

-261 YVQELKDDLAVAKLQ
+261 YVQELKDDLAAAKLQ

-287 DSERKQT
+287 ERERKQT
-294 LSRAQEDYDETV
+294 LSRAQEDYDETIS
-306 RKNEK
+306 KNEK
-311 LVREAKNLWQEAE
+311 LVRKAKELWQEAE
-324 QKLENYQNGEDEDST
+324 QKLENYQNGEDEDSA
-339 DESLVEDAKK
+339 DDSLVEDARKT
-349 ALEDAKSQQTQQK
+349 LEDAKSQQTQQK

-393 RALAQLQKAKE
+393 RALAQLQKTKE
-404 QKGKI
+404 QEGKI
-409 VAQTNATVS
+409 VAQTDATVS

-427 TAETAAFL
+427 TTETAAFL

-440 EGARFTTQI
+440 EGARFTTEI

-458 VGDAVT
+458 VGDVVT
-464 LKVSD
+464 LKVND

-511 SSEKYATTLPLTAI
+511 TSEKYATTLPLTAI

-565 ALSDGSLSEDDSAI
+565 ALSDGSLSEDDSVI

>member
-1 MMGKLTKAFAA
+1 MGKLTKVFAA

-21 VISRVA
+21 VISRAA

-53 TVTRR
+53 TVTRQ
-58 SDLPVYAVADI
+58 SDLPVYTVADI

-86 TLAVLDADS
+86 TLAVLDTDS
-95 IDEQIQTLS
+95 INEQIQTLS
-104 DEIEVLQLQNDALQS
+104 DEIEVLQLQNDALKS
-119 AGAKRDREQDKAL
+119 AEAKRDREQDKAL

-143 QANKDAVSKAKENI
+143 QSNKDAVSKAKENI
-157 KTARKQT
+157 KTAKKQT

-169 KTLEDLQKS
+169 KTLEDLQNS
-178 VEDAKKAYEDA
+178 VEEAKKAYEDA

-234 QRKLDKLALKKLE
+234 QRKLDALALKKLE

-261 YVQELKDDLAVAKLQ
+261 YVQELKDDLAAAKLQ

-287 DSERKQT
+287 ESERKQT

-306 RKNEK
+306 SKNEK

-427 TAETAAFL
+427 TTETAAFL

-440 EGARFTTQI
+440 EGARFTTEI

-464 LKVSD
+464 LKVND

-511 SSEKYATTLPLTAI
+511 TSEKYATTLPLTAI

-565 ALSDGSLSEDDSAI
+565 ALSDGSLSEDDSVI

>member
-1 MMGKLTKAFAA
+1 MGKLTKVFAA

-21 VISRVA
+21 VISRAA

-53 TVTRR
+53 TVTRQ
-58 SDLPVYAVADI
+58 SDLPVYTVADI

-86 TLAVLDADS
+86 TLAVLDTDS

-104 DEIEVLQLQNDALQS
+104 DEIEVLQLQNDALKS
-119 AGAKRDREQDKAL
+119 AEAKRDREQDKAL

-143 QANKDAVSKAKENI
+143 QSNKDAVSKAKENI
-157 KTARKQT
+157 KTAKKQT

-169 KTLEDLQKS
+169 KTLEDLQNS
-178 VEDAKKAYEDA
+178 VEEAKKAYEDA

-217 SITQIEINQ
+217 SITQIEIKQ

-234 QRKLDKLALKKLE
+234 QRKLDALALKKLE
-247 DPDTYTSEWQDQYD
+247 DPDTYMSEWQDQYD
-261 YVQELKDDLAVAKLQ
+261 YVQELKDDLAAAKLQ

-287 DSERKQT
+287 ESERKQT
-294 LSRAQEDYDETV
+294 LSRAQEDYDETIS
-306 RKNEK
+306 KNEK
-311 LVREAKNLWQEAE
+311 LVRKAKELWQEAE
-324 QKLENYQNGEDEDST
+324 QKLENYQNGEDEDSA
-339 DESLVEDAKK
+339 DDSLVEDARKT
-349 ALEDAKSQQTQQK
+349 LEDAKSQQTQQK

-393 RALAQLQKAKE
+393 RALAQLQKTKE
-404 QKGKI
+404 QEGKI
-409 VAQTNATVS
+409 VARTDATVS

-427 TAETAAFL
+427 TTETAAFL

-440 EGARFTTQI
+440 EGARFTTEI

-464 LKVSD
+464 LKVND

-511 SSEKYATTLPLTAI
+511 TSEKYATTLPLTAI

-565 ALSDGSLSEDDSAI
+565 ALSDGSLSEDDSVI

>member
-1 MMGKLTKAFAA
+1 MGKLTKVFAA

-21 VISRVA
+21 VISRAA

-53 TVTRR
+53 TVTRQ
-58 SDLPVYAVADI
+58 SDLPVYTVADI

-86 TLAVLDADS
+86 TLAVLDTDS

-104 DEIEVLQLQNDALQS
+104 DEIEVLQLQNDALKS
-119 AGAKRDREQDKAL
+119 AEAKRDREQDKAL

-143 QANKDAVSKAKENI
+143 QSNKDAVSKAKENI
-157 KTARKQT
+157 KTAKKQT

-169 KTLEDLQKS
+169 KTLEDLQNS
-178 VEDAKKAYEDA
+178 VEEAKKAYEDA

-234 QRKLDKLALKKLE
+234 QRKLDALALKKLE
-247 DPDTYTSEWQDQYD
+247 DPDTYMSEWQDQYD
-261 YVQELKDDLAVAKLQ
+261 YVQELKDDLAAAKLQ

-287 DSERKQT
+287 ESERKQT
-294 LSRAQEDYDETV
+294 LSRAQEDYDETIS
-306 RKNEK
+306 KNEK
-311 LVREAKNLWQEAE
+311 LVRKAKELWQEAE
-324 QKLENYQNGEDEDST
+324 QKLENYQNGEDEDSA
-339 DESLVEDAKK
+339 DDSLVEDARKT
-349 ALEDAKSQQTQQK
+349 LEDAKSQQTQQK

-393 RALAQLQKAKE
+393 RALAQLQKTKE
-404 QKGKI
+404 QEGKI
-409 VAQTNATVS
+409 VAQTDATVS

-427 TAETAAFL
+427 TTETAAFL

-440 EGARFTTQI
+440 EGARFTTEI

-458 VGDAVT
+458 VGDVVT
-464 LKVSD
+464 LKVND

-484 DSSVRVTVYV
+484 DSSVRVIVYV

-511 SSEKYATTLPLTAI
+511 TSEKYATTLPLTAI

-565 ALSDGSLSEDDSAI
+565 ALSDGSLSEDDSVI

>member
-1 MMGKLTKAFAA
+1 MGKLTKAFAA

-21 VISRVA
+21 VVSRAA

-53 TVTRR
+53 TVTRQ

-95 IDEQIQTLS
+95 IDEQIRNLS
-104 DEIEVLQLQNDALQS
+104 DEIAVLQLQNDALKS
-119 AGAKRDREQDKAL
+119 AEAKRDREQDKAL
-132 SRAKEDYEDTV
+132 SRAKEDYKDTV

-169 KTLEDLQKS
+169 KTLEDLKKS
-178 VEDAKKAYEDA
+178 VDEAKKAYEDA

-217 SITQIEINQ
+217 SITQIGINQ

-261 YVQELKDDLAVAKLQ
+261 YVQELKDDLAAAKLQ

-287 DSERKQT
+287 ESERKQT

-306 RKNEK
+306 SKNEK

-409 VAQTNATVS
+409 VAQTDATVS

-565 ALSDGSLSEDDSAI
+565 ALSDGSLSEDDSVI

>member
-1 MMGKLTKAFAA
+1 MGKLTKVFAA

-21 VISRVA
+21 VISRAA

-53 TVTRR
+53 TVTRQ
-58 SDLPVYAVADI
+58 SDLPVYTVADI

-86 TLAVLDADS
+86 TLAVLDTDS

-104 DEIEVLQLQNDALQS
+104 DEIEVLQLQNDVLKS
-119 AGAKRDREQDKAL
+119 AEAKRDREQDKAL

-143 QANKDAVSKAKENI
+143 QSNKDAVSKAKENI
-157 KTARKQT
+157 KTAKKQT

-169 KTLEDLQKS
+169 KTLEDLQNS
-178 VEDAKKAYEDA
+178 VEEAKKAYEDA

-234 QRKLDKLALKKLE
+234 QRKLDALALKKLE
-247 DPDTYTSEWQDQYD
+247 DPDTYMSEWQDQYD
-261 YVQELKDDLAVAKLQ
+261 YVQELKDDLAAAKLQ

-287 DSERKQT
+287 ESERKQT
-294 LSRAQEDYDETV
+294 LSRAQEDYDETIS
-306 RKNEK
+306 KNEK
-311 LVREAKNLWQEAE
+311 LVRKAKELWQEAE
-324 QKLENYQNGEDEDST
+324 QKLENYQNGEDEDSA
-339 DESLVEDAKK
+339 DDSLVEDARKT
-349 ALEDAKSQQTQQK
+349 LEDAKSQQTQQK

-393 RALAQLQKAKE
+393 RVLAQLQKTKKQE
-404 QKGKI
+404 GKI
-409 VAQTNATVS
+409 VAQTDATVS

-427 TAETAAFL
+427 TTETAAFL

-440 EGARFTTQI
+440 EGARFTTEI

-464 LKVSD
+464 LKVND
-469 KSYEDMTVLSTETNE
+469 KSYEDMTVLSTEPNE

-511 SSEKYATTLPLTAI
+511 TSEKYATTLPLIAI

-547 TVARKVNVSIVE
+547 TVARKLNVSIVE

-565 ALSDGSLSEDDSAI
+565 ALSDGSLSEDDSVI

>member
-1 MMGKLTKAFAA
+1 MGKLTKVFAA

-21 VISRVA
+21 VISRAA

-53 TVTRR
+53 TVTRQ
-58 SDLPVYAVADI
+58 SDLPVYTVADI

-86 TLAVLDADS
+86 TLAVLDMDS

-104 DEIEVLQLQNDALQS
+104 DEIEVLQLQNDALKS
-119 AGAKRDREQDKAL
+119 AEAKRDREQDKAL

-143 QANKDAVSKAKENI
+143 QSNKDAVSKAKENI
-157 KTARKQT
+157 KTAKKQT

-169 KTLEDLQKS
+169 KTLEDLQNS
-178 VEDAKKAYEDA
+178 VEEAKKAYEDA

-234 QRKLDKLALKKLE
+234 QRKLDALTLKKLE

-261 YVQELKDDLAVAKLQ
+261 YVQELKDDLAAAKLQ
-276 QQAKKNEAAAQ
+276 QQAKKNGAAAQ
-287 DSERKQT
+287 ERERKQT
-294 LSRAQEDYDETV
+294 LSRAQEDYDETIS
-306 RKNEK
+306 KNEK
-311 LVREAKNLWQEAE
+311 LVRKAKELWQEAE
-324 QKLENYQNGEDEDST
+324 QKLENYQNGEDEDRA
-339 DESLVEDAKK
+339 DDSLVEEARKM
-349 ALEDAKSQQTQQK
+349 LEDARSQQTQQK

-377 VDHSVEINNVS
+377 VDYSVEINNVS

-393 RALAQLQKAKE
+393 RALAQLQKTKE
-404 QKGKI
+404 QEGKI
-409 VAQTNATVS
+409 VAQTDATVS

-427 TAETAAFL
+427 TTETAAFL

-440 EGARFTTQI
+440 EGARFTTEI

-464 LKVSD
+464 LKVND

-511 SSEKYATTLPLTAI
+511 TSEKYATTLPLTAI

-559 KNGEYA
+559 KNGEYV
-565 ALSDGSLSEDDSAI
+565 ALSDGSLSEDDSVI